1 MYNLFSSRKEIHQ
14 IPFLFNP
21 KSQIKH
27 TSQPPLQLGGFWPV
41 ECGPK
46 KCIQCPSLATRNYWA
61 TLCSQSPGKMQMKGE
76 ECQAYKESPLDGRR
90 LGAGIKR

>member
-46 KCIQCPSLATRNYWA
+46 ECIQGPSLATRNYWA
-61 TLCSQSPGKMQMKGE
+61 TPTLLLYTVLPISWQDADE
-76 ECQAYKESPLDGRR
+76 R
-90 LGAGIKR
+90 